1 MANLKFKEA
10 RPVIY
15 EPGVFMPVFTVV
27 DGTDED
33 LMGDMAF
40 VGKRK
45 GKRHDHVL
53 YRSKTHPF
61 VYRFGAIQKYDEYDT
76 KAGYV
81 WSSRP
86 SLINSLFGVRLTE
99 VRVESSPNLECVMAI
114 DADYVASLIPKEFV
128 LRLRTNL
135 EHGDTEIQ
143 MVKA

>member
-1 MANLKFKEA
+1 MASLKFKEA
-10 RPVIY
+10 RPTIY

-27 DGTDED
+27 DGTVED

-40 VGKRK
+40 VGKKK
-45 GKRHDHVL
+45 GERHDCVL
-53 YRSKTHPF
+53 YRSKSHPF

-99 VRVESSPNLECVMAI
+99 VRVESSPTLECVMSI
-114 DADYVASLIPKEFV
+114 DADYVASLIPKEFI
-128 LRLRTNL
+128 LRENSK
-135 EHGDTEIQ
+135 HGETKIQ